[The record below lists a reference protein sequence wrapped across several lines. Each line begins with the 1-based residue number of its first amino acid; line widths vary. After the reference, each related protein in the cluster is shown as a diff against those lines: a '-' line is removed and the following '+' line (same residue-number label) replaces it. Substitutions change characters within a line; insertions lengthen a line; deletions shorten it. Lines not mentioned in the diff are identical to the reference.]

1 MILYTNKVIL
11 GSRNLFFELENNLLF
26 MVHNINLL
34 EVWETVALKM
44 EIESLRKSISRQL
57 KLIFRLPLSLTTMR
71 NDNLPWR
78 SKLLMM

>member
-1 MILYTNKVIL
+1 MILLYTNKVIL

-71 NDNLPWR
+71 NDNLP
-78 SKLLMM
+78 

>member
-71 NDNLPWR
+71 NDNLP
-78 SKLLMM
+78 

>member
-34 EVWETVALKM
+34 EVWETVAPKM

-71 NDNLPWR
+71 NDNLP
-78 SKLLMM
+78 